1 MGQEALPLL
10 RGRAGI
16 AGRAGKR
23 TPPRAVPGGL
33 FPGGFGGG
41 APCPSQSPARPSE
54 GDPSST
60 GRLWAVRCR
69 PPLAHFVPVRGQA
82 GVTGVPPCSYVLVLK
97 DVPTPG
103 PTESAT

>member
-23 TPPRAVPGGL
+23 TPSRAVPGGL

-41 APCPSQSPARPSE
+41 LPARRRAQHAPRGE
-54 GDPSST
+54 IPAARGGC
-60 GRLWAVRCR
+60 GRCV
-69 PPLAHFVPVRGQA
+69 A
-82 GVTGVPPCSYVLVLK
+82 GHLS
-97 DVPTPG
+97 PTLCL
-103 PTESAT
+103 SVDRQV